1 MSMPSSAVSH
11 KRLQDLMAV
20 ADGIKRKMS
29 ELQACRA
36 QALHISEGLQR
47 RPRRIKRV
55 S

>member
-1 MSMPSSAVSH
+1 
-11 KRLQDLMAV
+11 MAV
-20 ADGIKRKMS
+20 ADGIKRQMS
-29 ELQACRA
+29 ELQALRKEVDRA